1 MNSMDEDQRKD
12 TRKAA
17 KRLIK
22 ISKKHPNWNSKEDI
36 KYAKMIRRT
45 LKKNKVDTNQT
56 GTA

>member
-1 MNSMDEDQRKD
+1 MDEAQRKD
-12 TRKAA
+12 TRKTA

-22 ISKKHPNWNSKEDI
+22 KAKEHPGWYTKSDI